1 MSKSQNS
8 SKPTVRKGGR
18 KPILSVPLVAA
29 ALVRERGN
37 VAAVAREFGVA
48 RSSVAEMVDA
58 NADLKRVVRDA
69 REAMKDEAED
79 SLCKAVRKGE
89 AWAVCFFLKTQA
101 KDRGYIEKQEIET
114 SEPVQLHIV
123 KKVVRVADR
132 DAGDPPPPGAK

>member
-1 MSKSQNS
+1 MSKANS
-8 SKPTVRKGGR
+8 ANKPTARKGGR

-37 VAAVAREFGVA
+37 VAAVARSFGVA
-48 RSSVAEMVDA
+48 RSSVAELVDA
-58 NADLKRVVRDA
+58 HEDLRRVVRDA

-79 SLCKAVRKGE
+79 SLCRAVRKGE

-101 KDRGYIEKQEIET
+101 KDRGYIERQEIEQ

-132 DAGDPPPPGAK
+132 DAGDQPPPGAK